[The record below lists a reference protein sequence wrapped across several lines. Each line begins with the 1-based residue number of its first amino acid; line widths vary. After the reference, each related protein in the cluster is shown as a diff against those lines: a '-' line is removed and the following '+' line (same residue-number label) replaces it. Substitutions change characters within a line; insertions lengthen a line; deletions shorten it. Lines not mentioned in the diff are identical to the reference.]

1 MVEFGHGVI
10 QGRQPCRAS
19 RVPIMAWGEPCSN
32 RPLIQKGV
40 AMPEADTRAVVIDDD
55 ADARQTLSSVLSAEG
70 CEVRS
75 AGDGRAALALIEEFE
90 PHCVILDVE
99 MPGLDGLALSRQLRQ
114 VHGHDIVLI
123 GITGH
128 QLGDAKVDATFQLV
142 DHWFTKPIELDKL
155 LRLIRAM

>member
-1 MVEFGHGVI
+1 M
-10 QGRQPCRAS
+10 S
-19 RVPIMAWGEPCSN
+19 
-32 RPLIQKGV
+32 
-40 AMPEADTRAVVIDDD
+40 EADTRVVVIDDD
-55 ADARQTLSSVLSAEG
+55 ADARQTLSSVLAVEG

-75 AGDGRAALALIEEFE
+75 AGDGSAALAVIAEFE

-114 VHGHDIVLI
+114 AHGNDIVLI

-142 DHWFTKPIELDKL
+142 DHWFTKPIDLARLVK
-155 LRLIRAM
+155 LIRAM